1 MATTRTTADSAGR
14 SSVLLRIAPE
24 LVGLVIAVALLLS
37 TVGMSTTAAGPGPA
51 FYPRVLGGLL
61 VIALLVRIGQQLHSD
76 RREAAGIAP
85 ESSGGEP
92 SDFDPA
98 LISDRRVWVAVAFT
112 VAYIVGTLYLGWP
125 IATFVFVVAFLLGVR
140 QAQPDGDGAGR
151 ARALGGVHRHLRQ
164 GRLHVPAHGCGG
176 LRLPHGGD
184 LRAARHLLTVA
195 GPIRVPSS
203 TMP

>member
-1 MATTRTTADSAGR
+1 MSSTRTTADSAGR

-98 LISDRRVWVAVAFT
+98 LISDRRVWIAVAFT

-125 IATFVFVVAFLLGVR
+125 IATFVFVVAFLWACGKRNLMVTVPVALALSVAFTATFVKVVYMSLPTGV
-140 QAQPDGDGAGR
+140 
-151 ARALGGVHRHLRQ
+151 GVF
-164 GRLHVPAHGCGG
+164 
-176 LRLPHGGD
+176 D
-184 LRAARHLLTVA
+184 SLTVA
-195 GPIRVPSS
+195 TYELLGIY
-203 TMP
+203 